1 MLFLNCYNNFL
12 LFRKRSQVVNIY
24 EDPDY
29 AVIADLPMGGRFT
42 ETSFMTSATK
52 RNRKV
57 DDLENEYE
65 NPDYLLPN
73 VNSHQYNEVK
83 TMHASTKSEHGYERV
98 PNQNYEGTV
107 VDVYERAQT
116 YEKAETYE
124 RAQTYEMA
132 QIYERAQTYERVH
145 HLDVSVQIVSSHQQH
160 ALADQSSSP
169 NLHNEDYEKAQVYEK
184 AQTYERIHHCDI
196 PPHLLPQSKLSQESI
211 TKIALNDRGGVT
223 LGESPSHHKRIG
235 TYERVHHC
243 DIQPHLLTQMKQS
256 KEPVVEQPATLKNAE
271 ITTYERI
278 HHCDISP
285 NLLPL
290 SKPSQEQANV
300 EHSIPLN
307 KEHKE
312 MEGEGEDRAYHEQIQ
327 QYDVAQ
333 SSESLNFATP
343 NIDNSSI
350 G

>member
-1 MLFLNCYNNFL
+1 
-12 LFRKRSQVVNIY
+12 
-24 EDPDY
+24 
-29 AVIADLPMGGRFT
+29 
-42 ETSFMTSATK
+42 MTSATK
-52 RNRKV
+52 RNHKV

-73 VNSHQYNEVK
+73 VNSRQYDEVK
-83 TMHASTKSEHGYERV
+83 TMHANTKSEHGYERV
-98 PNQNYEGTV
+98 PNQNDEGTV
-107 VDVYERAQT
+107 VDVYERAQIYEKAETYERAQT

-124 RAQTYEMA
+124 RAQTYEKAETYERAQTYETA

-145 HLDVSVQIVSSHQQH
+145 HLDVPVQIVSSHQQH

-169 NLHNEDYEKAQVYEK
+169 NLHNEDYEKAQAYEK